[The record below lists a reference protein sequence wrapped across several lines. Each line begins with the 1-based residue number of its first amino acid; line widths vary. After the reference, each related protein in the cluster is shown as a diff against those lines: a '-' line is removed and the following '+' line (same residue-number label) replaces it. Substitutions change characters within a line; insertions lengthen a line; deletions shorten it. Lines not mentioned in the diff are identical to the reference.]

1 MANRRS
7 KPKTRLKV
15 IALGGLEEIGKNMT
29 VLEYGN
35 DIIIIDCGLAFP
47 EDDMLGIDLVIPDI
61 TYLAKNVEKI
71 RGIVLTHGHE
81 DHIGALPYVLK
92 QLKVPVFGTLLTL
105 GLLENKL
112 REHKMLDKTTLH
124 TVVPGEKV
132 KLGEMVVEFIHTNH
146 SIADSVALA
155 IQTPVGMVIH
165 TGDFKVDYT
174 PIDGDIID
182 LQRFAELGSQGVL
195 LLMSDSTNAERKG
208 FTMSEKNV
216 GKVFERIFEETP
228 RNRIMVA
235 TFSSNIHRIQQIIN
249 AAYMYG
255 RKVAIIGRSMV
266 NAVKTASELDYLW
279 VPPRTLIDINEIKNY
294 RDEQLVIITTG
305 SQGETMSALSRIA
318 NSEHKQVSVKPDDK
332 IIISASAIPGNEKNV
347 IRVVNELLK
356 KGADVV
362 YGGIEDIHVSGHAR
376 QEELKLMLA
385 LTKPK
390 FFMPVHGEYMHLS
403 SHRDLAISMGMD
415 KKNIFVNKLGDVLE
429 LSKNEAKVTG
439 TVPTGQVMVDGLGV
453 GDVGNIVL
461 RDRKHL
467 SEDGLMVV
475 VVSMEEETGQIV
487 AGPDI
492 ISRGFVYVR
501 ESEGLMD
508 GAREVVVKAL
518 QECEEKNI
526 TSWNYIKNLIKD
538 TLKNYIWQK
547 TKRSLDSAYHHGSLK
562 K

>member
-526 TSWNYIKNLIKD
+526 TSWNCLLYTSD
-538 TLKNYIWQK
+538 AA
-547 TKRSLDSAYHHGSLK
+547 DD
-562 K
+562 

>member
-508 GAREVVVKAL
+508 GAREVVMKAL

-538 TLKNYIWQK
+538 TFKNYIWQK
-547 TKRSLDSAYHHGSLK
+547 TKRSPMILPIIMEV
-562 K
+562 

>member
-305 SQGETMSALSRIA
+305 SQGEPLSALSRMA
-318 NSEHKQVSVKPDDK
+318 AASHRNVRVGEGDL
-332 IIISASAIPGNEKNV
+332 IIISANPIPGNEKMV
-347 IRVVNELLK
+347 TKVVNGLLK
-356 KGADVV
+356 LGAEVIYESMYDV
-362 YGGIEDIHVSGHAR
+362 HVSGHAC
-376 QEELKLMLA
+376 QEEQKLMLTLA
-385 LTKPK
+385 KPQ
-390 FFMPVHGEYMHLS
+390 FFLPVHGEYKHLKK
-403 SHRDLAISMGMD
+403 HAQTAAAVGIPE
-415 KKNIFVNKLGDVLE
+415 KNIYIGENGDCVVLSADG
-429 LSKNEAKVTG
+429 L
-439 TVPTGQVMVDGLGV
+439 TVGEPVPAGAVMVDGLGV
-453 GDVGNIVL
+453 GDVGNVVL
-461 RDRKHL
+461 RDRRHL
-467 SEDGLMVV
+467 SEDGLVIVV
-475 VVSMEEETGQIV
+475 ATIDARTGEV
-487 AGPDI
+487 LAGPDLV
-492 ISRGFVYVR
+492 SRGFVYVR
-501 ESEGLMD
+501 ESEKLLD
-508 GAREVVVKAL
+508 DARDQVRDVLGRMSAADKRDFGSVKTRIRETVSAFL
-518 QECEEKNI
+518 
-526 TSWNYIKNLIKD
+526 YR
-538 TLKNYIWQK
+538 K
-547 TKRSLDSAYHHGSLK
+547 TKRSPMILPILMEV
-562 K
+562 

>member
-92 QLKVPVFGTLLTL
+92 HLKVPVFGTLLTL

-508 GAREVVVKAL
+508 GAREVVMKAL

-547 TKRSLDSAYHHGSLK
+547 TKRSPMILPIIMEV
-562 K
+562 